1 MSKRAEFLAG
11 DRLSD
16 VAFYLHEDAVGNMD
30 ALDEY
35 AESVADGAVLVLPGE
50 EGRGAFQTATGID
63 PMGLAKRAMSS
74 DGQINNDLTGGECPE
89 AAADGSHPTKFVFAF
104 AEAQNEEVGGL
115 YAEGPV
121 MHAYAVCDCGEAY
134 SQKWL
139 IEE

>member
-16 VAFYLHEDAVGNMD
+16 VAFYLHEDAVGDMT
-30 ALDEY
+30 ALAEY
-35 AESVADGAVLVLPGE
+35 AEPVEDGAILVLPGE

-63 PMGLAKRAMSS
+63 PMGLAKRAMSA
-74 DGQINNDLTGGECPE
+74 DGEIRDDLTGGDCPV
-89 AAADGSHPTKFVFAF
+89 AADDGAHPTKFVFAF

-139 IEE
+139 IGE